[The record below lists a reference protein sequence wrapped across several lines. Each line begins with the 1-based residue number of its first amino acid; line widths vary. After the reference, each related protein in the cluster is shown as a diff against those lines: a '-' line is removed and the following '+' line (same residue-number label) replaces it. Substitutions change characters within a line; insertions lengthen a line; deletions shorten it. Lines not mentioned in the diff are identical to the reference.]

1 MTNLLGSAAIYT
13 LDKARFRTDEIIG
26 LDSPR
31 CIRAIIQ
38 YCIVMHG
45 FAGENVLPA
54 QNTTT
59 AMDNLC
65 SRQMSI
71 PTQAIGT
78 DGLRVSTLTATFFL
92 HCPGHG

>member
-1 MTNLLGSAAIYT
+1 MTDLADSVVICTPLIERVLEQNELL
-13 LDKARFRTDEIIG
+13 G

-31 CIRAIIQ
+31 CFRAIIQ
-38 YCIVMHG
+38 YCVVMHG
-45 FAGENVLPA
+45 FAGETSSPP
-54 QNTTT
+54 NTTT

-65 SRQMSI
+65 SRQMST

-78 DGLRVSTLTATFFL
+78 DGLRVCTLTATFFL